1 MVFVINTVGDV
12 MSLLQVYWSCYIHLV
27 SCQCVNLLVVIGN
40 CDNYRLSGASPF
52 LGDNDGETMQNILDG
67 EVEFPDEYFNDV
79 STMAKDMI
87 KGLLI
92 SDPR

>member
-1 MVFVINTVGDV
+1 M
-12 MSLLQVYWSCYIHLV
+12 C
-27 SCQCVNLLVVIGN
+27 C
-40 CDNYRLSGASPF
+40 NYRLSGASPF
-52 LGDNDGETMQNILDG
+52 LGDNDGETMQNVLDG

-87 KGLLI
+87 EGLLI